1 MPEKPKSR
9 IEEVNKK
16 LYSTNF
22 KDRPVFETLKEREY
36 EVSNTWTP
44 LGGSGSQGSTVSE
57 SPHNRIL
64 KKVLILSFSFFI
76 IAVGIALIYFFK
88 GSNLLSVNNVDI
100 SVEGPVSLAGG
111 DPLNMGIIITNNNDA
126 AIEFADLLIEYPE
139 GSYASTE
146 SKEALPRIKKSL
158 GKINAHE
165 TVRETANAV
174 LFGESNTEKNIQITL
189 EFRFEGSNATLEK
202 KKQYTIGIT
211 SSPVDVAIDMLKEAN
226 SGQEVE
232 VDVHLKSNSS
242 TPLKGL
248 VFSVDYPFGFRF
260 KDADPNP
267 QYDNKMWIL
276 GDLAPS
282 AERVVKIKG
291 ILEGQDEEEKIFRVY
306 VGTQSERDPQAL
318 GITYNSLSRSIFIKK
333 PFLALDMVI
342 DNDSANEHVSSAGK
356 IVRADVLWQNNLPT
370 KIIDG
375 QIQVKLHG
383 DIINRYSIAVGNG
396 GFYRSLDDTIV
407 WDSKSG
413 NDALAVVEPGE
424 KGSASFSFSF
434 QPLVS
439 KDGRKAFANPEV
451 TIEVTASGRRV
462 SDTNVPE
469 EINTVAIKKIKVES
483 SLNLASRAVYYAGPL
498 KNTGPLPPKV
508 NQETTYTIIW
518 TITNSSNDVSSAVV
532 RTTLPTYVKW
542 LGVVSPNSEGVT
554 YNEIGGEVVWN
565 AGNIAAGTGINRAAR
580 EVAFQVSFLPSI
592 SQINQSPLL
601 TSEIP
606 ISGNDNFTGTTLSDT
621 KRALS
626 IKLSTDSVFLENQ
639 GIVVQ

>member
-9 IEEVNKK
+9 IEEITKK
-16 LYSTNF
+16 LYSTSF

-36 EVSNTWTP
+36 EVSDTWTP
-44 LGGSGSQGSTVSE
+44 PEGSGPQGNTQME
-57 SPHNRIL
+57 PRHNRIL
-64 KKVLILSFSFFI
+64 KKILILSFSFFVVALS
-76 IAVGIALIYFFK
+76 IAGVYFFK
-88 GSNLLSVNNVDI
+88 GSNLLSANNVDI

-111 DPLNMGIIITNNNDA
+111 DTLTMGIIITNNNDA

-165 TVRETANAV
+165 TVHETATAV

-189 EFRFEGSNATLEK
+189 EFRLEGSNATLEK
-202 KKQYTIGIT
+202 KKEYRIGIT
-211 SSPVDVAIDMLKEAN
+211 SSPIDVAIDILKEAN

-232 VDVHLKSNSS
+232 VAVHLKSNSS

-248 VFSVDYPFGFRF
+248 VFSIDYPFGFRF
-260 KDADPNP
+260 KSADPKP
-267 QYDNKMWIL
+267 QYDNKMWVL

-291 ILEGQDEEEKIFRVY
+291 VLEGQDEEEKIFRVY
-306 VGTQSERDPQAL
+306 AGTQSERDARAL
-318 GITYNSLSRSIFIKK
+318 GITYNSVSKSIFIKK

-342 DNDSANEHVSSAGK
+342 DNDTGNEHISSSGK
-356 IVRADVLWQNNLPT
+356 IVRADVLWENNLPT

-375 QIQVKLHG
+375 QIQVKLRG

-413 NDALAVVEPGE
+413 NEALAVIEPGE

-439 KDGRKAFANPEV
+439 KDGRQAFANPEV
-451 TIEVTASGRRV
+451 TIEVTARGRRV

-469 EINTVAIKKIKVES
+469 EINTVAVKKIKVES
-483 SLNLASRAVYYAGPL
+483 SLNLASRSVYFAGPL

-518 TITNSSNDVSSAVV
+518 TITNSSNDISSAVV

-542 LGVVSPNSEGVT
+542 LGVVSPDSENVT

-565 AGNIAAGTGINRAAR
+565 AGAIPAGTGINRAAR

-592 SQINQSPLL
+592 SQINQTPFL
-601 TSEIP
+601 TSEIA
-606 ISGNDNFTGTTLSDT
+606 ISGNDNFTHTTLRDT

-626 IKLSTDSVFLENQ
+626 IKLSTDSIFLENQ

>member
-1 MPEKPKSR
+1 MRKELIFDVYYVYHINIRLMHEKPKSR
-9 IEEVNKK
+9 IEEITKK
-16 LYSTNF
+16 LYSTSF

-36 EVSNTWTP
+36 EVSDTWTP
-44 LGGSGSQGSTVSE
+44 PEESGSQGSTQME
-57 SPHNRIL
+57 PPHNRIL
-64 KKVLILSFSFFI
+64 KKILILSFSFFVVALS
-76 IAVGIALIYFFK
+76 IAGVYFFK
-88 GSNLLSVNNVDI
+88 GSNLLSANNIDI

-111 DPLNMGIIITNNNDA
+111 DTLTMGIIITNNNDA

-165 TVRETANAV
+165 TVHETATAV

-189 EFRFEGSNATLEK
+189 EFRLE
-202 KKQYTIGIT
+202 
-211 SSPVDVAIDMLKEAN
+211 
-226 SGQEVE
+226 
-232 VDVHLKSNSS
+232 
-242 TPLKGL
+242 GL
-248 VFSVDYPFGFRF
+248 VFSIDYPFGFRF
-260 KDADPNP
+260 KSADPKP
-267 QYDNKMWIL
+267 QYDNKMWVL

-291 ILEGQDEEEKIFRVY
+291 VLEGQDEEEKIFRVY
-306 VGTQSERDPQAL
+306 AGTQSERDARAL
-318 GITYNSLSRSIFIKK
+318 GITYNSVSKSIFIKK

-342 DNDSANEHVSSAGK
+342 DNDTGNEHISSSGK
-356 IVRADVLWQNNLPT
+356 IVRADVLWENNLPT

-375 QIQVKLHG
+375 QIQVKLRG

-413 NDALAVVEPGE
+413 NEALAVIEPGE

-434 QPLVS
+434 LPLVS
-439 KDGRKAFANPEV
+439 KDGRQAFANPEV
-451 TIEVTASGRRV
+451 TIEVTARGRRV

-469 EINTVAIKKIKVES
+469 EINTVAVKKIKVES
-483 SLNLASRAVYYAGPL
+483 SLNLASRSVYYTGPL

-518 TITNSSNDVSSAVV
+518 TITNSSNDISSAVV
-532 RTTLPTYVKW
+532 RATLPTYVKW
-542 LGVVSPNSEGVT
+542 LGVVSPDSENVT

-565 AGNIAAGTGINRAAR
+565 AGAIPAGTGINRATR

-601 TSEIP
+601 TSEIA
-606 ISGNDNFTGTTLSDT
+606 ISGNDNFTHTTLRDT

-626 IKLSTDSVFLENQ
+626 IKLSTDSIFLENQ

>member
-9 IEEVNKK
+9 IEEIGKK
-16 LYSTNF
+16 LYSTSF
-22 KDRPVFETLKEREY
+22 KDRSVFETLKKGEY
-36 EVSNTWTP
+36 EVSDTWTP
-44 LGGSGSQGSTVSE
+44 AKEEPQGGVSGE
-57 SPHNRIL
+57 PPHNRIL
-64 KKVLILSFSFFI
+64 KKVLILSFSFFL
-76 IAVGIALIYFFK
+76 IAVAIAGLYFFK
-88 GSNLLSVNNVDI
+88 GSNLLSANNVDI

-111 DPLNMGIIITNNNDA
+111 DVLNMGIIITNNNDA

-139 GSYASTE
+139 GSYASVE

-165 TVRETANAV
+165 TVHETASAI
-174 LFGESNTEKNIQITL
+174 LFGQSNTEKNIDITL
-189 EFRFEGSNATLEK
+189 EFRLEGSNATLEK
-202 KKQYTIGIT
+202 KKRYAVGIT
-211 SSPVDVAIDMLKEAN
+211 SSPVDVSIDMLKEAN

-242 TPLKGL
+242 TPLTGL
-248 VFSVDYPFGFRF
+248 VYSIDYPFGFRF
-260 KDADPNP
+260 KDANP
-267 QYDNKMWIL
+267 KPLYDNKMWVL

-282 AERVVKIKG
+282 AERIVKIKG
-291 ILEGQDEEEKIFRVY
+291 VLEGQDEEEKIFRVY
-306 VGTQSERDPQAL
+306 VGTQNERDAHAL
-318 GITYNSLSRSIFIKK
+318 GITYNSVSRSIFIKK
-333 PFLALDMVI
+333 PFLALNVVV
-342 DNDSANEHVSSAGK
+342 DNDTANEHVSSSGK
-356 IVRADVLWQNNLPT
+356 IVRADVLWENNLPT

-383 DIINRYSIAVGNG
+383 DIINRYSIAVSNG

-413 NDALAVVEPGE
+413 NEALAVIEPGE

-439 KDGRKAFANPEV
+439 KDGKQAFANPEV
-451 TIEVTASGRRV
+451 TIEVTARGRRV

-483 SLNLASRAVYYAGPL
+483 SMNLASRSVYYAGPL

-518 TITNSSNDVSSAVV
+518 TITNSSNDISSALV
-532 RTTLPTYVKW
+532 RATLPTYVKW
-542 LGVVSPNSEGVT
+542 LGVVSPDSENVT

-565 AGNIAAGTGINRAAR
+565 AGAVPAGTGINRAAK
-580 EVAFQVSFLPSI
+580 EVAFQVSFLPSL
-592 SQINQSPLL
+592 SQLNQSPPL
-601 TSEIP
+601 TSEIS
-606 ISGNDNFTGTTLSDT
+606 ISGNDNFTGTALRDT

-626 IKLSTDSVFLENQ
+626 IKLSTDSTFLENQ

>member
-9 IEEVNKK
+9 IEEIGKK
-16 LYSTNF
+16 LYSTSF
-22 KDRPVFETLKEREY
+22 KDRSVFETLKKEEY
-36 EVSNTWTP
+36 EVSDTWTP
-44 LGGSGSQGSTVSE
+44 PKEEDLSGATAGE
-57 SPHNRIL
+57 PPHNKIL
-64 KKVLILSFSFFI
+64 KKVLILSFSFFL
-76 IAVGIALIYFFK
+76 IAVAIAGLYFFK
-88 GSNLLSVNNVDI
+88 GSNLLSANNVDI
-100 SVEGPVSLAGG
+100 SIEGPVSLAGG
-111 DPLNMGIIITNNNDA
+111 DILNMGIIITNNNDA

-139 GSYASTE
+139 GSYAGTE

-165 TVRETANAV
+165 TVHETASAV
-174 LFGESNTEKNIQITL
+174 LFGESNTEKIIQITL
-189 EFRFEGSNATLEK
+189 EFRLEGSNATLEK
-202 KKQYTIGIT
+202 KKEYRIGIT

-232 VDVHLKSNSS
+232 VAVHLKSNSG

-248 VFSVDYPFGFRF
+248 VFSIDYPFGFRF
-260 KDADPNP
+260 KSADPKP
-267 QYDNKMWIL
+267 QYDNKMWVL

-291 ILEGQDEEEKIFRVY
+291 VLEGQDEEEKIFRVY
-306 VGTQSERDPQAL
+306 AGTQSARDARAL
-318 GITYNSLSRSIFIKK
+318 GITYNSVSKSIFIKK

-342 DNDSANEHVSSAGK
+342 DNDTANEHISSSGK
-356 IVRADVLWQNNLPT
+356 IVRVDVLWENNLPT

-375 QIQVKLHG
+375 QIQVKLRG

-413 NDALAVVEPGE
+413 NEALAVIEPGE

-451 TIEVTASGRRV
+451 TIEVTARGRRV

-469 EINTVAIKKIKVES
+469 EINTVAVKKIKVES
-483 SLNLASRAVYYAGPL
+483 GMSLASRAVYYAGPL

-518 TITNSSNDVSSAVV
+518 TITNSSNDVSSAIV

-542 LGVVSPNSEGVT
+542 LGIVSPDSENVT

-565 AGNIAAGTGINRAAR
+565 AGAIPAGTGINRATR

-592 SQINQSPLL
+592 SQINQAPFL
-601 TSEIP
+601 TSEIV
-606 ISGNDNFTGTTLSDT
+606 ISGNDNFTHTTLRDT

-626 IKLSTDSVFLENQ
+626 IKLSTDSIFLENQ
-639 GIVVQ
+639 GIVVP

>member
-9 IEEVNKK
+9 IEEIGKK
-16 LYSTNF
+16 LYSTSF
-22 KDRPVFETLKEREY
+22 KDRSVFETLKEKEY
-36 EVSNTWTP
+36 EVSDTWTP
-44 LGGSGSQGSTVSE
+44 SKEEGSLGGVASE
-57 SPHNRIL
+57 PPHNRLL
-64 KKVLILSFSFFI
+64 KKVLILSFSFFL
-76 IAVGIALIYFFK
+76 IAVGIAGLYFFK
-88 GSNLLSVNNVDI
+88 GSNLLSANNVDI

-111 DPLNMGIIITNNNDA
+111 DTLNVGIIITNNNDA

-139 GSYASTE
+139 GSYASTD
-146 SKEALPRIKKSL
+146 SQEALPRIKKSL

-165 TVRETANAV
+165 TVHETANAV
-174 LFGESNTEKNIQITL
+174 LFGESNTEKNIGITL
-189 EFRFEGSNATLEK
+189 EFRLEGSNATLEK

-232 VDVHLKSNSS
+232 VDVHLKSNSN

-248 VFSVDYPFGFRF
+248 VFSIDYPFGFRF
-260 KDADPNP
+260 KSADLEP
-267 QYDNKMWIL
+267 QYDNKMWVL

-291 ILEGQDEEEKIFRVY
+291 VLEGQDEEEKIFRVY
-306 VGTQSERDPQAL
+306 AGTQNERNAHTL
-318 GITYNSLSRSIFIKK
+318 GITYNSLSKSIFIKK
-333 PFLALDMVI
+333 PFLALNMVV
-342 DNDSANEHVSSAGK
+342 DNDTANEHISSSGK
-356 IVRADVLWQNNLPT
+356 IVRADVLWENNLPT

-375 QIQVKLHG
+375 QIQVKFHG
-383 DIINRYSIAVGNG
+383 DILNRYSIAVSNG

-413 NDALAVVEPGE
+413 NEALAVIEPGE

-439 KDGRKAFANPEV
+439 KDGRTAFANPEV
-451 TIEVTASGRRV
+451 TIEITARGRRV

-469 EINTVAIKKIKVES
+469 EINTVATKKIKVES
-483 SLNLASRAVYYAGPL
+483 GFNLASRSVYYAGPL

-508 NQETTYTIIW
+508 NQETTYTVIW
-518 TITNSSNDVSSAVV
+518 TITNSSNDVSSATV

-542 LGVVSPNSEGVT
+542 LGIVSPNSENVT

-565 AGNIAAGTGINRAAR
+565 AGAIPAGTGINRVAK
-580 EVAFQVSFLPSI
+580 EVAFQVSFLPSL

-601 TSEIP
+601 TSEIS
-606 ISGNDNFTGTTLSDT
+606 IAGNDNFTGTTLRDT

>member
-9 IEEVNKK
+9 IEEITKK
-16 LYSTNF
+16 LYSTSF

-36 EVSNTWTP
+36 EVSDTWTP
-44 LGGSGSQGSTVSE
+44 PEGSGPQGSMQME
-57 SPHNRIL
+57 PRHNRIL
-64 KKVLILSFSFFI
+64 KKILILSFSFFVVALS
-76 IAVGIALIYFFK
+76 IAGVYFFK
-88 GSNLLSVNNVDI
+88 GSNLLSANNVDI

-111 DPLNMGIIITNNNDA
+111 DTLTMGIIITNNNDA

-165 TVRETANAV
+165 TVHETATAV

-189 EFRFEGSNATLEK
+189 EFRLEGSNATLEK
-202 KKQYTIGIT
+202 KKEYRIGIT
-211 SSPVDVAIDMLKEAN
+211 SSPIDVAIDMLKEAN

-232 VDVHLKSNSS
+232 VAVHLKSNSS

-248 VFSVDYPFGFRF
+248 VFSIDYPFGFRF
-260 KDADPNP
+260 KSADPKP
-267 QYDNKMWIL
+267 QYDNKMWVL

-291 ILEGQDEEEKIFRVY
+291 VLEGQDEEEKIFRVY
-306 VGTQSERDPQAL
+306 AGTQSERDARAL
-318 GITYNSLSRSIFIKK
+318 GITYNSVSKSIFIKK

-342 DNDSANEHVSSAGK
+342 DNDTGNEHISSSGK
-356 IVRADVLWQNNLPT
+356 IVRADILWGNNLPT

-375 QIQVKLHG
+375 QIQVKLRG

-413 NDALAVVEPGE
+413 NEALAVIEPGE

-439 KDGRKAFANPEV
+439 KDGRQAFANPEV
-451 TIEVTASGRRV
+451 TIEVTARGRRV

-469 EINTVAIKKIKVES
+469 EINTVAVKKIKVES
-483 SLNLASRAVYYAGPL
+483 SLNLASRSVYYAGPL

-518 TITNSSNDVSSAVV
+518 TITNSSNDISSAVV

-542 LGVVSPNSEGVT
+542 LGVVSPDSESVT

-565 AGNIAAGTGINRAAR
+565 AGAIPAGTGINRAAR

-601 TSEIP
+601 TSEIA
-606 ISGNDNFTGTTLSDT
+606 ISGNDNFTHTILRDT

-626 IKLSTDSVFLENQ
+626 IKLSTDSIFLENQ
-639 GIVVQ
+639 GIVVP

>member
-9 IEEVNKK
+9 IEEIGKK
-16 LYSTNF
+16 LYSTSF
-22 KDRPVFETLKEREY
+22 KDRSVFETLKKGEY
-36 EVSNTWTP
+36 EVSDTWTP
-44 LGGSGSQGSTVSE
+44 PKEEGPLGGAASE
-57 SPHNRIL
+57 PPHNRLL
-64 KKVLILSFSFFI
+64 KKVLILSFSFFL
-76 IAVGIALIYFFK
+76 IAVGIAGLYFFK
-88 GSNLLSVNNVDI
+88 GSNLLSANNIEI
-100 SVEGPVSLAGG
+100 SIEGPVSLAGG
-111 DPLNMGIIITNNNDA
+111 DTLTMGILITNNNDA
-126 AIEFADLLIEYPE
+126 AIESANLLIEYPE

-158 GKINAHE
+158 GKINARQ
-165 TVRETANAV
+165 TVHETANAV
-174 LFGESNTEKNIQITL
+174 LFGESNTEKNIHITL
-189 EFRFEGSNATLEK
+189 EFRLEGSNATLEK
-202 KKQYTIGIT
+202 KKEYRIGIT

-232 VDVHLKSNSS
+232 VAVHLKSNSS
-242 TPLKGL
+242 TPLTVL
-248 VFSVDYPFGFRF
+248 VFSIDYPFGFRF
-260 KDADPNP
+260 KNANPSP

-291 ILEGQDEEEKIFRVY
+291 VLEGQDEEEKIFRVY
-306 VGTQSERDPQAL
+306 AGTQNDRDARAL
-318 GITYNSLSRSIFIKK
+318 GITYNSVSKSIFIKK

-342 DNDSANEHVSSAGK
+342 DNDTANEHISSSGK
-356 IVRADVLWQNNLPT
+356 IVRVDVLWENNLPT

-375 QIQVKLHG
+375 QIQVKLRG

-413 NDALAVVEPGE
+413 NEALAVIEPGE

-451 TIEVTASGRRV
+451 TIEVTARGRRV

-469 EINTVAIKKIKVES
+469 EINTVAVKKIKVES
-483 SLNLASRAVYYAGPL
+483 GMSLASRAVYYAGPL

-518 TITNSSNDVSSAVV
+518 TITNSSNDVSSAIV

-542 LGVVSPNSEGVT
+542 LGIVSPDSENVT

-565 AGNIAAGTGINRAAR
+565 AGAIPAGTGINRATR

-592 SQINQSPLL
+592 SQINQAPFL
-601 TSEIP
+601 TSEIV
-606 ISGNDNFTGTTLSDT
+606 ISGNDNFTHTTLRDT

-626 IKLSTDSVFLENQ
+626 IKLSTDSIFLENQ
-639 GIVVQ
+639 GIVVP